1 MSIEDGAL
9 IVAYDRAAVFRIE
22 SLGQRRRSD
31 GSRNITM
38 SWQRAPT
45 DGTLLGEEAL
55 SLSSIP
61 SLPTSFSAGRAALRG
76 ESSSYSYST
85 PGGKGPA

>member
-22 SLGQRRRSD
+22 SLGRRRRSD
-31 GSRNITM
+31 GSQHITM

-55 SLSSIP
+55 
-61 SLPTSFSAGRAALRG
+61 AALRG
-76 ESSSYSYST
+76 ESSSCSYLT